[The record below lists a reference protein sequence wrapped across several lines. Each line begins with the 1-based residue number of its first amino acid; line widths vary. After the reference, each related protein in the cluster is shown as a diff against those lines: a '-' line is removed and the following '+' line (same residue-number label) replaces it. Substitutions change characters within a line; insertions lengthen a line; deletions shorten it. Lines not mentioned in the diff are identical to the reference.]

1 MSAAITNGNILYM
14 MKMNLFM
21 SAVTLNGKTG
31 ICAINIYYEGKYI
44 RLPEYRWTKDLI
56 NRPLTAHNIMLVS
69 LKTFLKEYASEG
81 DELTIYTS
89 VDSVC
94 FEWNHEHIEDGKF
107 YPSTQ
112 DKDLWEGVIQIA
124 GLKKLSLSFKGSEN
138 TLSSIAMLSK
148 KHICGDA

>member
-1 MSAAITNGNILYM
+1 MTEI
-14 MKMNLFM
+14 NLFM

-31 ICAINIYYEGKYI
+31 VCAANIYYDGRYI
-44 RLPEYRWTKDLI
+44 RLPEYRWTKDVL
-56 NRPLTAHNIMLVS
+56 NRTLTDHNIILITLFEFMKKYVS
-69 LKTFLKEYASEG
+69 KG
-81 DELTIYTS
+81 DILTVYTG

-112 DKDLWEGVIQIA
+112 DKDLWSKVVQFVDSEKVI
-124 GLKKLSLSFKGSEN
+124 LNFKGSEN

-148 KHICGDA
+148 KHISGDV